1 MTPELECRI
10 VPKDR
15 MPMQIKDRFTLKIE
29 SIAFGG
35 SGVGRAEGL
44 VIFVPFTA
52 PEDIVEIE
60 IIARKKKFARGRLI
74 RVIEPSRRRTLPLCR
89 YYGRCGGCSY
99 QHIDYECQLEVKQQQ
114 VQEVFSRIGAIV
126 HPQVSDI
133 IPSPVKYGY
142 RGKARLHAAMTAAG
156 VRLGFMDV
164 SGGRLVDIERCEIMD
179 ETINDQ
185 IRETRAKGMNAF
197 DEGDVT
203 YWSGPQNPPEDAI
216 VRMVKGREF
225 LVPFTGFFQANLH
238 LTGPMVDEV
247 CRLIGAEKRDTVI
260 DACCGSGLFSVFLAP
275 NALRMIGVEI
285 NEKSVRY
292 ARENAKRQEID
303 NTEFIC
309 GDVED
314 VLVDMAR
321 GKDSM
326 DLIILD
332 PPRTGLSGK
341 TIAAISELKTHEIVY
356 ISCDPAT
363 QARDVKIF
371 HDNGYGLESL
381 MPMDMFSQTEHI
393 ETIAL
398 LRRR

>member
-1 MTPELECRI
+1 M
-10 VPKDR
+10 
-15 MPMQIKDRFTLKIE
+15 KDRFTVKIQ

-35 SGVGRAEGL
+35 SGVGRADGL

-60 IIARKKKFARGRLI
+60 IVARRKKFARGRLI
-74 RVIEPSRRRTLPLCR
+74 RVVEPSRRRTLPLCR
-89 YYGRCGGCSY
+89 YYGICGGCSY
-99 QHIDYECQLEVKQQQ
+99 QHIDYECQLEIKQQQ
-114 VQEVFSRIGAIV
+114 VQEVFSRIGAIA
-126 HPQVSDI
+126 HPEVSEI
-133 IPSPVKYGY
+133 IPSPMNFGY
-142 RGKARLHAAMTAAG
+142 RGKARLHAAKMTAG

-179 ETINDQ
+179 ETINEQ
-185 IRETRAKGMNAF
+185 IREARAKGMNLV
-197 DEGDVT
+197 DDGDVT
-203 YWSGPQNPPEDAI
+203 FWSGPQNPSEDTI

-225 LVPFTGFFQANLH
+225 LIPFAGFFQANLH
-238 LTGPMVDEV
+238 LTGRMVDEV
-247 CRLIGAEKRDTVI
+247 SRLIGTGKRDTII
-260 DACCGSGLFSVFLAP
+260 DACCGSGLFSIFMAP
-275 NALRMIGVEI
+275 YALRMIGVEI

-292 ARENAKRQEID
+292 ARENAKRQEIG

-321 GKDSM
+321 RKDSM

-332 PPRTGLSGK
+332 PPRTGLSRK
-341 TIAAISELKTHEIVY
+341 TIVAVSELKFREIIY

-363 QARDVKIF
+363 QARDVKKF
-371 HDNGYGLESL
+371 HDNGYCLESL
-381 MPMDMFSQTEHI
+381 IPMDMFSQTEHI

-398 LRRR
+398 LRRS

>member
-1 MTPELECRI
+1 ML
-10 VPKDR
+10 
-15 MPMQIKDRFTLKIE
+15 MQMKNRFTLKIE

-74 RVIEPSRRRTLPLCR
+74 RIIEPSRRRTLPLCR
-89 YYGRCGGCSY
+89 YYGSCGGCSY

-126 HPQVSDI
+126 HPEVSDI
-133 IPSPVKYGY
+133 IPSPLNYAY
-142 RGKARLHAAMTAAG
+142 RGKARLHATQTAVG

-164 SGGRLVDIERCEIMD
+164 SGGGLVDIERCEIMD

-185 IRETRAKGMNAF
+185 IRETRAKGMNSF
-197 DEGDVT
+197 DDGDVT
-203 YWSGPQNPPEDAI
+203 FWSGPRNPAEDAI

-238 LTGPMVDEV
+238 LTGRMVDEV

-260 DACCGSGLFSVFLAP
+260 DACCGSGLFSIFLSP
-275 NALRMIGVEI
+275 YALRVIGVEI

-292 ARENAKRQEID
+292 ARENAKRQEIG

-314 VLVDMAR
+314 VLIDMAR

-341 TIAAISELKTHEIVY
+341 TIAAVSGLKMREIVY

-371 HDNGYGLESL
+371 RDNGYCMESL
-381 MPMDMFSQTEHI
+381 IPMDMFSQTEHI

>member
-1 MTPELECRI
+1 
-10 VPKDR
+10 
-15 MPMQIKDRFTLKIE
+15 MQMKDRFTVKIQ

-35 SGVGRAEGL
+35 SGVGRADGL

-60 IIARKKKFARGRLI
+60 IVARRKKFARGRLI
-74 RVIEPSRRRTLPLCR
+74 RVVEPSRRRTLPLCR
-89 YYGRCGGCSY
+89 YYGICGGCSY
-99 QHIDYECQLEVKQQQ
+99 QHIDYECQLEIKQQQ
-114 VQEVFSRIGAIV
+114 VQEVFSRIGAIA
-126 HPQVSDI
+126 HPEVSEI
-133 IPSPVKYGY
+133 IPSPMNFGY
-142 RGKARLHAAMTAAG
+142 RGKARLHAAKMTAG

-179 ETINDQ
+179 ETINEQ
-185 IRETRAKGMNAF
+185 IREARAKGMNLV
-197 DEGDVT
+197 DDGDVT
-203 YWSGPQNPPEDAI
+203 FWSGPQNPSEDTI

-225 LVPFTGFFQANLH
+225 LIPFAGFFQANLH
-238 LTGPMVDEV
+238 LTGRMVDEV
-247 CRLIGAEKRDTVI
+247 SRLIGTGKRDTII
-260 DACCGSGLFSVFLAP
+260 DACCGSGLFSIFMAP
-275 NALRMIGVEI
+275 YALRMIGVEI

-292 ARENAKRQEID
+292 ARENAKRQEIG

-321 GKDSM
+321 RKDSM

-332 PPRTGLSGK
+332 PPRTGLSRK
-341 TIAAISELKTHEIVY
+341 TIVAVSELKFREIIY

-363 QARDVKIF
+363 QARDVKKF
-371 HDNGYGLESL
+371 HDNGYCLESL
-381 MPMDMFSQTEHI
+381 IPMDMFSQTEHI

-398 LRRR
+398 LRRS